1 MQIEQSFS
9 AKVSYMGETKRMTQI
24 HNFDQLVARTRNSF
38 TNLPSTGLK
47 FFYTDSEN
55 DLISVSG
62 PQDLDEAPLFYFS
75 ADGKKSATVIK
86 LIVAE
91 NSQQAFDQIANNGIL
106 TTEEESAFTIIDTRE
121 TMQTEDL
128 AAAIN

>member
-1 MQIEQSFS
+1 
-9 AKVSYMGETKRMTQI
+9 MGETKRMTQL

-38 TNLPSTGLK
+38 ANLPSTGLK

-121 TMQTEDL
+121 TMRTEDL